1 MTTISNTAV
10 TTSGGK
16 MNTTKSTKT
25 GKTVKSLCAALALAS
40 LATTVMP
47 ADAEA
52 GWRGRRNWAIGAG
65 VVGGLA
71 AGALIAGA
79 ANAHGY
85 GYGGGYYAAP
95 VYAGPEC
102 YWTRQRRV
110 TWDGYV
116 VVRRVRV
123 CD

>member
-1 MTTISNTAV
+1 MNTISNTAV

-16 MNTTKSTKT
+16 TTTKTTKT
-25 GKTVKSLCAALALAS
+25 GKTIKSLCAALALAS

-52 GWRGRRNWAIGAG
+52 GWRGRR
-65 VVGGLA
+65 
-71 AGALIAGA
+71 
-79 ANAHGY
+79 
-85 GYGGGYYAAP
+85 
-95 VYAGPEC
+95 
-102 YWTRQRRV
+102 V

>member
-1 MTTISNTAV
+1 MTKN
-10 TTSGGK
+10 
-16 MNTTKSTKT
+16 STKYIL
-25 GKTVKSLCAALALAS
+25 GLAAAATI
-40 LATTVMP
+40 ATTVMP

-65 VVGGLA
+65 VAGGLL

-79 ANAHGY
+79 AHAHTPR
-85 GYGGGYYAAP
+85 YYAAP
-95 VYAGPEC
+95 AYDC
-102 YWTRQRRV
+102 YWVKQRRV

-116 VVRRVRV
+116 VVRNVRV